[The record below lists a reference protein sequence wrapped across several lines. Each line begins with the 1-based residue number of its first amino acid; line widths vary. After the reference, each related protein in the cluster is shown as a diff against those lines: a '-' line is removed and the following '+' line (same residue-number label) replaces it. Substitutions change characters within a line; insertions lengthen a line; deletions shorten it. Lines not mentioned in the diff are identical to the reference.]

1 MFGYLKKLTLN
12 VVMKFLHYVILV
24 SAVCLIAYSSFMWLA
39 TFNVWGLGGIFWSS
53 WITFGTVYLGVA
65 IFLRIS
71 GVSVAERFIIS
82 LTSMV
87 SMIWLYEILYHFS
100 FWNSWN
106 YGIFPYFLL
115 ESNNIFLIYGLI
127 SLTALSGYKYMKPNR
142 WFWIVL
148 LAVASLWVFWIIIGF
163 PQFEFPNVLF
173 DSPLPRLV
181 IDNPHVFAFPVNA
194 ITKFL
199 LGFAYV
205 LLYLPS
211 REKLAEAKVRL
222 RNFLIQ
228 RGVLDD
234 GTPSPYED

>member
-1 MFGYLKKLTLN
+1 VLDQLRKLTLN
-12 VVMKFLHYVILV
+12 VVMTFLHYIILV
-24 SAVCLIAYSSFMWLA
+24 SAVCLIAYSSFMWV
-39 TFNVWGLGGIFWSS
+39 TFDVWGLGGVFWSS
-53 WITFGTVYLGVA
+53 WITFGTVYLGVE

-71 GVSVAERFIIS
+71 SVSVAERFIIS

-100 FWNSWN
+100 YWNSWN
-106 YGIFPYFLL
+106 YGNFPYFLL
-115 ESNNIFLIYGLI
+115 KSNTIFLFYGLI
-127 SLTALSGYKYMKPNR
+127 SLTALSGYRYMKVNR

-148 LAVASLWVFWIIIGF
+148 LTMAILWVFWITIGF
-163 PQFEFPNVLF
+163 PQFESPNVLF
-173 DSPLPRLV
+173 ESPLPRLI
-181 IDNPHVFAFPVNA
+181 IDNPHVFAFPLNA

-199 LGFAYV
+199 LGLAYI

-211 REKLAEAKVRL
+211 RNKLAEAKSSL

-234 GTPSPYED
+234 GSPSPYRD

>member
-1 MFGYLKKLTLN
+1 M
-12 VVMKFLHYVILV
+12 
-24 SAVCLIAYSSFMWLA
+24 
-39 TFNVWGLGGIFWSS
+39 
-53 WITFGTVYLGVA
+53 A

-87 SMIWLYEILYHFS
+87 SMIWLFEILYHFS
-100 FWNSWN
+100 YWNSWN

-115 ESNNIFLIYGLI
+115 ESNTIFLIYGLI
-127 SLTALSGYKYMKPNR
+127 SLTALSGYRYIKVNI

-148 LAVASLWVFWIIIGF
+148 LAMAILWVFWITIGF

-173 DSPLPRLV
+173 DSALPRLV
-181 IDNPHVFAFPVNA
+181 IDNPNGFAFPLNA

-199 LGFAYV
+199 LGLAYV
-205 LLYLPS
+205 LFYLPS
-211 REKLAEAKVRL
+211 RKKLAEAKSSL
-222 RNFLIQ
+222 RNFLMQ

-234 GTPSPYED
+234 GSSSTTWN